1 MVRGFFKNGARLFL
15 SKQTTIFSAA
25 AVIAFSIAIS
35 RILGLIRYRL
45 LATYFGGEIQ
55 NLDAFIAASVIPEAI
70 FEILIFGSISVAFI
84 PVFSSFVA
92 RGEKSKAWTLAS
104 SVLNLGLLGFFIV
117 AFLLFIF
124 SSPLA
129 SLVAPGLTHQN
140 HPTQNLIANLIRVM
154 IFSQLFFVVSVFLT
168 GILQS
173 FGHFLFPALA
183 AVFYNVGIILGIIV
197 FSPFVGIYGPA
208 WGMALGAL
216 LHLLVQLPL
225 AFRLGAKL
233 KFGIDFGA
241 SGVRKVIALMWSR
254 TLNLLV
260 IRVNDLVNVALAS
273 LLASGSIVAFNFA
286 QTLQFVPVGLLGASL
301 AQAALPILSTQVAKG
316 NLDEFKRI
324 FLAAFNQVIF
334 LSLPTMALIAILRV
348 PAVRLVF
355 GAAQFPWEL
364 TIMTGQVLVIFS
376 LAIVTQSL
384 VLILIRGFYAFH
396 DPKTPVKVGFF
407 AIFINIFLSYTFI
420 AVMRLPVH
428 FLALSY
434 FLGSFLNVVL
444 LMILLDR
451 KVQFE
456 KKLLITPA
464 LKTLFATF
472 VMVLFLYLPFKILD
486 ALLDTTRTLNLL
498 LLTGV
503 SSALGVST
511 FLFLAHLLKIEEA
524 RTFFRLLIRFNG
536 GRKIEPQEV
545 LT

>member
-1 MVRGFFKNGARLFL
+1 MVREFLKNGARLFL
-15 SKQTTIFSAA
+15 AKQTTIFSAA

-35 RILGLIRYRL
+35 RILGLVRYRL

-55 NLDAFIAASVIPEAI
+55 SLDAFIAASVIPEAI

-92 RGEKSKAWTLAS
+92 RGEKQKAWSLAS
-104 SVLNLGLLGFFIV
+104 SVLSLGLLGFFII
-117 AFLLFIF
+117 ALLLFAF
-124 SSPLA
+124 SPYMA
-129 SLVAPGLTHQN
+129 SLVAPGLTRQN
-140 HPTQNLIANLIRVM
+140 PQIHNLIVGLIRVM
-154 IFSQLFFVVSVFLT
+154 LFSQLFFVVSVFLT

-183 AVFYNVGIILGIIV
+183 AVFYNVGIILGIV
-197 FSPFVGIYGPA
+197 VLSPFLGIYGPA

-216 LHLLVQLPL
+216 LHLLIQAPL

-233 KFGIDFGA
+233 KFGIDFRA
-241 SGVRKVIALMWSR
+241 SGVKKVIKLMWPR
-254 TLNLLV
+254 TLNLLA

-286 QTLQFVPVGLLGASL
+286 QTLQFVPVGLFGASL

-324 FLAAFNQVIF
+324 FLSAFNQVIF
-334 LSLPTMALIAILRV
+334 LSLPAMALIAILRV

-384 VLILIRGFYAFH
+384 ALILIRGFYAFH
-396 DPKTPVKVGFF
+396 DPKTPVVVGFLS
-407 AIFINIFLSYTFI
+407 IFVNISLSYTFI
-420 AVMRLPVH
+420 AAMKLPVH

-434 FLGSFLNVVL
+434 FVGSLLNVVL

-451 KVQFE
+451 KVYFE
-456 KKLLITPA
+456 KRLLIVPA
-464 LKTLFATF
+464 LKTLTATF
-472 VMVLFLYLPFKILD
+472 FMLFALYVPFKILD
-486 ALLDTTRTLNLL
+486 TLLDTTRTLNLL
-498 LLTGV
+498 LLTIV
-503 SSALGVST
+503 SSTLGILT
-511 FLFLAHLLKIEEA
+511 FFFLAHLLKIEEA
-524 RTFFRLLIRFNG
+524 KTFFRLLLRFNG
-536 GRKIEPQEV
+536 GKQIKPQEV